1 MGITRKDFGV
11 VDGKPVDLY
20 TLTNKNGMTVN
31 IMTYGGAMV
40 NILVPDRNGEFDD
53 VILGFDDVEGYVGH
67 DTYQGALIG
76 RYCNRIYQGK
86 FTLNGVDYQLPVNE
100 SNGINHLHGGHKG
113 YDKRVWNVLYVADYA
128 EPSLSLTLTDE
139 DGMEGYPGTV
149 EVNVIYTL
157 TEDNSIKIEYYAT
170 TDKPTP
176 VNLTNHSYFN
186 LNGYH
191 SGDILNHRA
200 QLYTDK
206 FTPFNEAFCPTGE
219 IASVKGTPYDFTE
232 PKSIYDAVK
241 HTEDEQIRINLGVDN
256 SFFYGRKGIM
266 KHFATIYAPESGR
279 ILDCYSDQTAM
290 QFYCG
295 NYLKGTPGKN
305 GSKLNYRNAL
315 CLETQYTPNSPNNDW
330 LPSCILNPGEEYH
343 FTTIYKFSHD

>member
-1 MGITRKDFGV
+1 MSITKRSFGTFE
-11 VDGKPVDLY
+11 GNNVDLY
-20 TLTNKNGMTVN
+20 TLTNKNGMSVSIT
-31 IMTYGGAMV
+31 TYGGAMV
-40 NILVPDRNGEFDD
+40 NIFTEDRNGNFEDI
-53 VILGFDDVEGYVGH
+53 ILGFDDVDGYVGH

-86 FTLNGVDYQLPVNE
+86 FTLNGVDYQLNT
-100 SNGINHLHGGHKG
+100 NGDKGVNHLHGGYKG
-113 YDKRVWNVLYVADYA
+113 YDKRIWNVMYTSDYT
-128 EPSLSLTLTDE
+128 EPSISLTLVDE
-139 DGMEGYPGTV
+139 DGTENYPGTV

-157 TEDNSIKIEYYAT
+157 TDDNSIKIEYFAT

-186 LNGYH
+186 LNGYN
-191 SGDILNHRA
+191 SGDILNHVA

-206 FTPFNEAFCPTGE
+206 FTPFDEAFCPTGT
-219 IASVKGTPYDFTE
+219 ISSVKGTALDFTQ
-232 PKSIYDAVK
+232 PKTIASAVND
-241 HTEDEQIRINLGVDN
+241 TADEQIRINLGVDN

-266 KHFATIYAPESGR
+266 KHFATVYAPESGR
-279 ILDCYSDQTAM
+279 MVDVYSDQTAM

-295 NYLKGTPGKN
+295 NYLEGTPAKK
-305 GSKLNYRNAL
+305 GSKLNYRNAV

-330 LPSCILNPGEEYH
+330 LPSCILNPGELYH